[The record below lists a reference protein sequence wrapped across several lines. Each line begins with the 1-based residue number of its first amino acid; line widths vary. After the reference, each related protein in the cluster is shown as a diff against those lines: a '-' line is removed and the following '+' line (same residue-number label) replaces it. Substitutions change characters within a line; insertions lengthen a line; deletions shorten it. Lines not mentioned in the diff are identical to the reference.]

1 MNKCRSLGWE
11 NKHNFYPP
19 YLPHL
24 INILR
29 LFRETKGESAAGAF
43 RKEKHGKR
51 DLLQSENI
59 FHSWKKQ
66 KKDEHYVWGS
76 WQSKCFS
83 KRLTRI

>member
-43 RKEKHGKR
+43 RKEKNTERR

-66 KKDEHYVWGS
+66 KKMNIMYGGAGS
-76 WQSKCFS
+76 QNVSQNA
-83 KRLTRI
+83 